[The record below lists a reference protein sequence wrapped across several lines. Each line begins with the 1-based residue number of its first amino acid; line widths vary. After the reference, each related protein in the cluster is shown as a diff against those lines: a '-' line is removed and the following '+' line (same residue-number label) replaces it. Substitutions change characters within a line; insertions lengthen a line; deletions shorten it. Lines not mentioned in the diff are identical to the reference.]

1 VRRSTILL
9 AASLLLAGCGGGG
22 DGQGPAADGAGTA
35 TATVA
40 CGGST
45 YDPAALDD
53 VQPISSLPDGPAGA
67 VDDAGAPAFDPA
79 QDWRVVRQ
87 TEDRVDLV
95 RELEEPLDHGD
106 GDVRTHEARTL
117 ERITGTTNVPDGTW
131 LLTSAGPCTQR
142 VTDDDLGA
150 ADLTLARTPSS
161 EETTIALLVHERACA
176 SGQSAEGRVELLGL
190 VETDEQVRLR
200 VGVRPLDGA
209 QDCQGNPPTPFT
221 VELEEPLGERAVV
234 DTAVVPPRPV
244 TAEDR

>member
-9 AASLLLAGCGGGG
+9 AAWLLLAGCGGGDAG
-22 DGQGPAADGAGTA
+22 PGPAADGAGTT
-35 TATVA
+35 TATVD

-53 VQPISSLPDGPAGA
+53 APPASALPEGPAGA

-95 RELEEPLDHGD
+95 RELEEPVDHGG

-117 ERITGTTNVPDGTW
+117 ERITGATNVPDGTW
-131 LLTSAGPCTQR
+131 LLTSAGPCTPR
-142 VTDDDLGA
+142 MGDDDLGVA
-150 ADLTLARTPSS
+150 GLTLARTPSP

-176 SGQSAEGRVELLGL
+176 SGQSADGRVELVEL

-200 VGVRPLDGA
+200 IGVRPLGGA

-221 VELEEPLGERAVV
+221 VGLEEPLGGRAVV